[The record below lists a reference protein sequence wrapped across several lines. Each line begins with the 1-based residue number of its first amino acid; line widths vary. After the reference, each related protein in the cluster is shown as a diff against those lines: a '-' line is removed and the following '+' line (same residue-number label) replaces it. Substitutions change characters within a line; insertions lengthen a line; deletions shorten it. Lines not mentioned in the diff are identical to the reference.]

1 MENVVIFIMGAICG
15 IFIYRGFAT
24 LLATGQGVLIFRQVE
39 YMCLQVLAL
48 SLEDASNLKTTKQ
61 AILKKLEY
69 PDNVIKLT
77 RNEDEHNLAVWKQEA
92 IKRLIGRYPP
102 SYKRIIHYRTWSQ
115 AMNYLEKQ
123 RKNIC
128 NLNE

>member
-1 MENVVIFIMGAICG
+1 MGAICG
-15 IFIYRGFAT
+15 ISIYRGIAT
-24 LLATGQGVLIFRQVE
+24 LLAVGQGVLIFRQVE
-39 YMCLQVLAL
+39 YMCLQLLAL
-48 SLEDASNLKTTKQ
+48 SLEDASNLKTTKR
-61 AILKKLEY
+61 ALLEKLEY

-77 RNEDEHNLAVWKQEA
+77 RNDDEYNLSVWKRES

-102 SYKRIIHYRTWSQ
+102 SYKRIIHYKTWSQ
-115 AMNYLEKQ
+115 AMNYLQKQ